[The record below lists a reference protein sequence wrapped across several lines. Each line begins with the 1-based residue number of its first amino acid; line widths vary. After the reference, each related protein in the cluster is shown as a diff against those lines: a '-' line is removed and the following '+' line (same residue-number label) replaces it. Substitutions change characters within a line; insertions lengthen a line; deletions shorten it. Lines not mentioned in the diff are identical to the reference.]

1 MTLIIEQQG
10 SNEQV
15 LTLKLQGSG
24 SPTYGSVF
32 RIQAELLTRDNRELP
47 RSLCGTL
54 LTRKYLD

>member
-1 MTLIIEQQG
+1 MTLKREQQG

-15 LTLKLQGSG
+15 ISFILQVSG

-32 RIQAELLTRDNRELP
+32 KIQAELLTRDNRELP

-54 LTRKYLD
+54 LNRKYLN